1 MMPRPSGSTELPL
14 ILLIPGFSLIS
25 ESQPQDFGSSSSKL
39 LAYLALQREPLE
51 RTAVAA
57 ALWPHVRDSRA
68 AANLRTALWRVS
80 QIDANLIQNIGN
92 KIGLSPDINVDY
104 RHHENLARRVLNR
117 EPLETLIDGPDC
129 QRSDIEQM
137 VQCLTGELLT
147 HWYDDWLI
155 VHQERWRQLRLH
167 ALDSLSLQLTEAG
180 RHASAVDA
188 ATAAVAAEPLRE
200 SGYRSL
206 MVAHLAEGNVSEA
219 VRTHERYSTLLE
231 RELGIAPSL
240 QMYELLNQATGTASV
255 RARGGGDR
263 SQPRATG
270 RRPTG
275 NGRVATG
282 SRRQ

>member
-1 MMPRPSGSTELPL
+1 MPPPGQEEQPRIS
-14 ILLIPGFSLIS
+14 LIPGFGVIS
-25 ESQPQDFGSSSSKL
+25 ESQPQDFGTSSSKL

-57 ALWPHVRDSRA
+57 ALWPHVRDARA

-80 QIDANLIQNIGN
+80 QLDPDLVEVAGN
-92 KIGLSPDINVDY
+92 KIGLNPEVEIDY
-104 RHHENLARRVLNR
+104 RQYEDLARQVLRR
-117 EPLETLIDGPDC
+117 ESLETLIETSQGP
-129 QRSDIEQM
+129 QLGIEHTIR
-137 VQCLTGELLT
+137 CLTGELLT
-147 HWYDDWLI
+147 HWYDEWLI

-180 RHASAVDA
+180 WCASAVDA

-219 VRTHERYSTLLE
+219 VRTHERYCTLLE

-240 QMYELLNQATGTASV
+240 QMYELVSQATGTASARTVNGADGPRSRAAGRRRMENV
-255 RARGGGDR
+255 RAI
-263 SQPRATG
+263 A
-270 RRPTG
+270 
-275 NGRVATG
+275 A
-282 SRRQ
+282 SRRG

>member
-1 MMPRPSGSTELPL
+1 MPRPPGLEELPR

-80 QIDANLIQNIGN
+80 QIDANLIQITGN
-92 KIGLSPDINVDY
+92 KIGLSPDIDIDY
-104 RHHENLARRVLNR
+104 RYHENLARRVLNR
-117 EPLETLIDGPDC
+117 ESLETLLENPDC
-129 QRSDIEQM
+129 QRTDIEQM
-137 VQCLTGELLT
+137 IHCLTGELLT
-147 HWYDDWLI
+147 HWYDEWLI

-180 RHASAVDA
+180 WCASAVDA

-219 VRTHERYSTLLE
+219 VRTHERYCTLLE

-240 QMYELLNQATGTASV
+240 QMYELLSQATGTASARTV
-255 RARGGGDR
+255 NGADRPRSRA
-263 SQPRATG
+263 AG
-270 RRPTG
+270 RRPME
-275 NGRVATG
+275 NVRAISA
-282 SRRQ
+282 SRRG

>member
-1 MMPRPSGSTELPL
+1 MPPPGQEEQPRIS
-14 ILLIPGFSLIS
+14 LIPGFGVIS
-25 ESQPQDFGSSSSKL
+25 ESQPQDFGTSSSKL

-57 ALWPHVRDSRA
+57 ALWPHVRDARA

-80 QIDANLIQNIGN
+80 QLDPDLVEVGGN
-92 KIGLSPDINVDY
+92 RIGLNPDVEIDY
-104 RHHENLARRVLNR
+104 RQYEDLARQVLRR
-117 EPLETLIDGPDC
+117 ESLETLIETSEGP
-129 QRSDIEQM
+129 QLGIEHTIHR
-137 VQCLTGELLT
+137 LTGELLT
-147 HWYDDWLI
+147 HWYDEWLI

-180 RHASAVDA
+180 WCASAVDA

-219 VRTHERYSTLLE
+219 VRTHERYCTLLE

-240 QMYELLNQATGTASV
+240 QMYELVSQATGTAS
-255 RARGGGDR
+255 ARTVNGADR
-263 SQPRATG
+263 PRSGAAG
-270 RRPTG
+270 RRPME
-275 NGRVATG
+275 NVRAISA
-282 SRRQ
+282 SRRG

>member
-1 MMPRPSGSTELPL
+1 
-14 ILLIPGFSLIS
+14 
-25 ESQPQDFGSSSSKL
+25 L

-68 AANLRTALWRVS
+68 SANLRTALWRVS
-80 QIDANLIQNIGN
+80 QIGADLIQILGN
-92 KIGLSPDINVDY
+92 KIGLCPDVDVDY
-104 RHHENLARRVLNR
+104 RHHEKLARRVLNR
-117 EPLETLIDGPDC
+117 EPLETLTETTERDRRKTEDLIH
-129 QRSDIEQM
+129 R
-137 VQCLTGELLT
+137 LTGELLT

-155 VHQERWRQLRLH
+155 LHQERWRQLRLH

-180 RHASAVDA
+180 WHASAVDA

-240 QMYELLNQATGTASV
+240 QMYELLNQATGNASAQT
-255 RARGGGDR
+255 RKAGNRR
-263 SQPRATG
+263 QPRATG
-270 RRPTG
+270 RRSVD
-275 NGRVATG
+275 NGWAVTG
-282 SRRQ
+282 SRER